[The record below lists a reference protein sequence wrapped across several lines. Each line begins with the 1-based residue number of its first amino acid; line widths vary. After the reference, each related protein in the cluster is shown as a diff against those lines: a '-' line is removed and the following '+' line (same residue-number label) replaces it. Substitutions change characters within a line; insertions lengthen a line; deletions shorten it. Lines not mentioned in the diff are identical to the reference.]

1 MDDTRRVAFRFGN
14 FLLDD
19 HERVLLHDG
28 HTVTLTQKAFD
39 LLVVLVRNSGHL
51 ITKDELLNEVWP
63 DAVVAEVNL
72 SVNISALRKVLG
84 EDGFIETVPKR
95 GYRFVAPVE
104 TVDSDRLDIVL
115 KQRLSARISV
125 VEETHQEGL
134 SRILLRGIARHKELM
149 VSLAL
154 IPVVGVAVFWFA
166 KSRPASAPIDSI
178 AVLPFISSDAANNYL
193 ADGLS
198 EATINGL
205 SGVAKLRVAPRTNVV
220 RYKAQSINLQ
230 QAGQEL
236 GVGAILT
243 GQVSQKDDLLTIQLD
258 LLDVRRNSE
267 IFTSQYTG
275 KASELISLQ
284 TRIFQDVSRALNV
297 PLTGHEQQLLTHR
310 VTENADAYRAYLAG
324 RYFWNQRSESGLK
337 KAIEGFERATQIDSN
352 FALAYSGLADS
363 YTTLGYLSY
372 ISPTA
377 AFPVAK
383 NYALKAI
390 ELDPTLSEPHASLAY
405 DKFYF
410 DWDWA
415 GAESEFRR
423 SIELNPNYATAH
435 QWYSVYLLATGRS
448 NEAFQE
454 IYQARQSDP
463 LSLSI
468 NTDIGFHHYYN
479 RQYDEAIK
487 QLTSVLEMKKDF
499 PLAHL
504 WLGRS
509 YQQLGRY
516 EEALAEFRQVEG
528 AFGGWA
534 VSKAALGYVEGVSGK
549 RREAA
554 KTLSELQALSKQ
566 RFITAYGVALVY
578 AGMGEKDKSFEW
590 LKKAFDERSHWL
602 VWLRLD
608 PRWDVLRSDPRF
620 GELLDRMHYP

>member
-1 MDDTRRVAFRFGN
+1 MAG
-14 FLLDD
+14 
-19 HERVLLHDG
+19 
-28 HTVTLTQKAFD
+28 
-39 LLVVLVRNSGHL
+39 
-51 ITKDELLNEVWP
+51 
-63 DAVVAEVNL
+63 
-72 SVNISALRKVLG
+72 
-84 EDGFIETVPKR
+84 
-95 GYRFVAPVE
+95 
-104 TVDSDRLDIVL
+104 
-115 KQRLSARISV
+115 
-125 VEETHQEGL
+125 
-134 SRILLRGIARHKELM
+134 
-149 VSLAL
+149 
-154 IPVVGVAVFWFA
+154 FWFA
-166 KSRPASAPIDSI
+166 KSRPATTPIDSI
-178 AVLPFISSDAANNYL
+178 AVLPFISNDAANNYL

-198 EATINGL
+198 EVTINGL
-205 SGVAKLRVAPRTNVV
+205 SRVAKLRVVPRTNVL
-220 RYKAQSINLQ
+220 RYNAQSMNPQ

-243 GQVSQKDDLLTIQLD
+243 GQVSQKDDVLTIQLD
-258 LLDVRRNSE
+258 LIDVRRDSE

-275 KASELISLQ
+275 KSSDLISLQ
-284 TRIFQDVSRALNV
+284 TRIFQDVSRALKV
-297 PLTGHEQQLLTHR
+297 SLTEPEQQLLTHR
-310 VTENADAYRAYLAG
+310 VTENADAYRAYLEG

-372 ISPTA
+372 ISPTR

-410 DWDWA
+410 DWDWS

-423 SIELNPNYATAH
+423 ATELNPNYATAH
-435 QWYSVYLLATGRS
+435 QWYSVYLLAAGRS
-448 NEAFQE
+448 NEAFHE
-454 IYQARQSDP
+454 IYQARQCDP

-487 QLTSVLEMKKDF
+487 QLMSVLEMKKDF

-516 EEALAEFRQVEG
+516 QEALTEFRQVEG

-534 VSKAALGYVEGVSGK
+534 VSKAALGYVEGVSGNH
-549 RREAA
+549 REAA
-554 KTLSELQALSKQ
+554 KTLSELEALSKQ

-578 AGMGEKDKSFEW
+578 AGMGEKDKAFEW
-590 LKKAFDERSHWL
+590 LNKAFDERSHWL

-620 GELLDRMHYP
+620 GELLDRMHFL

>member
-1 MDDTRRVAFRFGN
+1 MDEPRRVAFRFGN
-14 FLLDD
+14 YLLDD
-19 HERVLLHDG
+19 HERVLLYDG
-28 HTVTLTQKAFD
+28 HPVTLTQKAFD

-63 DAVVAEVNL
+63 DTVVAEVNL
-72 SVNISALRKVLG
+72 SVNISALRKALG

-95 GYRFVAPVE
+95 GYRFVGLVE
-104 TVDSDRLDIVL
+104 EVESEKLEIL
-115 KQRLSARISV
+115 KQRLSPRISV
-125 VEETHQEGL
+125 VDEAEQESVSGPLLGRIVGHRQVIVALGL
-134 SRILLRGIARHKELM
+134 IL
-149 VSLAL
+149 
-154 IPVVGVAVFWFA
+154 VVGMAVFWFA
-166 KSRPASAPIDSI
+166 KSRPAIVPIDSI
-178 AVLPFISSDAANNYL
+178 AVLPFVSNDTTNDYL
-193 ADGLS
+193 ADGFS

-205 SGVAKLRVAPRTNVV
+205 SRVPKLRVEPRTNVL
-220 RYKAQSINLQ
+220 RYKAQSINLR

-243 GQVSQKDDLLTIQLD
+243 GQVSQKDDVLTIRLD
-258 LLDVRRNSE
+258 LMDVRRNAE
-267 IFTSQYTG
+267 IFTSRYTG
-275 KASELISLQ
+275 KASDLISLQ
-284 TRIFQDVSRALNV
+284 TGILLDVSRALNF
-297 PLTGHEQQLLTHR
+297 PLTGPEEQLLAHR
-310 VTENADAYRAYLAG
+310 GTGNADAYRAYLEG

-337 KAIEGFERATQIDSN
+337 KGIVAFERATQIDSD

-363 YTTLGYLSY
+363 YTTLGYFSY
-372 ISPTA
+372 ISPTQ

-383 NYALKAI
+383 NHALRAI
-390 ELDPTLSEPHASLAY
+390 ELDPTLAEPHASLAY

-423 SIELNPNYATAH
+423 AIELNPNYATAH
-435 QWYSVYLLATGRS
+435 QWYSVYLLSVGRPS
-448 NEAFQE
+448 EAFQE
-454 IYQARQSDP
+454 IYKARQCDP

-479 RQYDEAIK
+479 KQYQEAIK
-487 QLTSVLEMKKDF
+487 QLTSVVEMKKDF

-516 EEALAEFRQVEG
+516 QEALTEFRQVEG
-528 AFGGWA
+528 AFSGWA
-534 VSKAALGYVEGVSGK
+534 VSKAALGYVEGVSGNE
-549 RREAA
+549 REAA
-554 KTLSELQALSKQ
+554 KSLSELEALSKQ

-578 AGMGEKDKSFEW
+578 TGMGEKDKAFEW
-590 LKKAFDERSHWL
+590 LNKAFDERSHWL

-620 GELLDRMHYP
+620 GELINRMHFP

>member
-1 MDDTRRVAFRFGN
+1 MDESRRVAFRFGK

-39 LLVVLVRNSGHL
+39 LLVVLVRNGGHL
-51 ITKDELLNEVWP
+51 VTKDELLNEVWP

-72 SVNISALRKVLG
+72 SVNISVLRKALG
-84 EDGFIETVPKR
+84 DDGFIETVPKR
-95 GYRFVAPVE
+95 GYRFVGPVE
-104 TVDSDRLDIVL
+104 VVDSEKLE
-115 KQRLSARISV
+115 QRRSASISAVDGTEQDSLSGPLV
-125 VEETHQEGL
+125 GT
-134 SRILLRGIARHKELM
+134 IARHRL
-149 VSLAL
+149 VIVPLVL
-154 IPVVGVAVFWFA
+154 ILVVGMAVFWFT
-166 KSRPASAPIDSI
+166 KSSRATTPIDSI
-178 AVLPFISSDAANNYL
+178 AVLPFVSNDATNDYL

-198 EATINGL
+198 EATINSL
-205 SGVAKLRVAPRTNVV
+205 SRVAKLRVAPRTNVL
-220 RYKAQSINLQ
+220 RYKAPSINLR
-230 QAGQEL
+230 QAGEEL
-236 GVGAILT
+236 GVSAILT
-243 GQVSQKDDLLTIQLD
+243 GQVSQKDDVLSIQLD
-258 LLDVRRNSE
+258 LVDVRRNSE

-284 TRIFQDVSRALNV
+284 TRIFDDVSHALNV
-297 PLTGHEQQLLTHR
+297 PLTGPERQLLAHR
-310 VTENADAYRAYLAG
+310 ATENADAYRAYLEG

-337 KAIEGFERATQIDSN
+337 KAIEAFERATQIDSN

-372 ISPTA
+372 ISPTQ

-383 NYALKAI
+383 NHALRAI
-390 ELDPTLSEPHASLAY
+390 ELDSTLAEPHVSLAY

-410 DWDWA
+410 DWDWT

-423 SIELNPNYATAH
+423 AIELNPTYATAH
-435 QWYSVYLLATGRS
+435 QWYSVYLLAAGRP

-454 IYQARQSDP
+454 IYKARQYDP

-468 NTDIGFHHYYN
+468 NTDVGFHHYYN
-479 RQYDEAIK
+479 KQYEEAIK
-487 QLTSVLEMKKDF
+487 QLMSVLEMKKDF

-516 EEALAEFRQVEG
+516 QEALAEFRQVEG

-534 VSKAALGYVEGVSGK
+534 VSKAALGYVEGVSGNQ
-549 RREAA
+549 REAS
-554 KTLSELQALSKQ
+554 KTLSELEALSKQ

-578 AGMGEKDKSFEW
+578 AGKGEKDKAFAW
-590 LKKAFDERSHWL
+590 LNKAFDERSHWL
-602 VWLRLD
+602 IWLRLD

-620 GELLDRMHYP
+620 GELLNRMHFP

>member
-1 MDDTRRVAFRFGN
+1 MDEPRRVAFRFGN
-14 FLLDD
+14 YLLDD
-19 HERVLLHDG
+19 HERVLLYDG
-28 HTVTLTQKAFD
+28 HPVTLTQKAFD

-63 DAVVAEVNL
+63 DTVVAEVNL
-72 SVNISALRKVLG
+72 SVNISALRKALG

-95 GYRFVAPVE
+95 GYRFVGLVE
-104 TVDSDRLDIVL
+104 EVESEKLEIL
-115 KQRLSARISV
+115 KQRLSPRISV
-125 VEETHQEGL
+125 VDEAEQESVSGPLLGRIVGHRQVIVALGL
-134 SRILLRGIARHKELM
+134 IL
-149 VSLAL
+149 
-154 IPVVGVAVFWFA
+154 VVGMAVFWFA
-166 KSRPASAPIDSI
+166 KSRPAIVPIDWI
-178 AVLPFISSDAANNYL
+178 AVLPFVSNDTTNDYL
-193 ADGLS
+193 ADGFS

-205 SGVAKLRVAPRTNVV
+205 SRVPKLRVEPRTNVL
-220 RYKAQSINLQ
+220 RYKAQSINLR

-243 GQVSQKDDLLTIQLD
+243 GQVSQKDDVLTIRLD
-258 LLDVRRNSE
+258 LMDVRRNAE
-267 IFTSQYTG
+267 IFTSRYTG
-275 KASELISLQ
+275 KASDLISLQ
-284 TRIFQDVSRALNV
+284 TGILLDVSRALNF
-297 PLTGHEQQLLTHR
+297 PLTGPEEQLLAHR
-310 VTENADAYRAYLAG
+310 GTGNADAYRAYLEG

-337 KAIEGFERATQIDSN
+337 KGIVAFERATQIDSD

-363 YTTLGYLSY
+363 YTTLGYFSY
-372 ISPTA
+372 ISPTQ

-383 NYALKAI
+383 NHALRAI
-390 ELDPTLSEPHASLAY
+390 ELDPTLAEPHASLAY

-423 SIELNPNYATAH
+423 AIELNPNYATAH
-435 QWYSVYLLATGRS
+435 QWYSVYLLSVGRPS
-448 NEAFQE
+448 EAFQE
-454 IYQARQSDP
+454 IYKARQCDP

-479 RQYDEAIK
+479 KQYQEAIK
-487 QLTSVLEMKKDF
+487 QLTSVVEMKKDF

-516 EEALAEFRQVEG
+516 QEALTEFRQVEG
-528 AFGGWA
+528 AFSGWA
-534 VSKAALGYVEGVSGK
+534 VSKAALGYVEGVSGNE
-549 RREAA
+549 REAA
-554 KTLSELQALSKQ
+554 KSLSELEALSKQ

-578 AGMGEKDKSFEW
+578 TGMGEKDKAFEW
-590 LKKAFDERSHWL
+590 LNKAFDERSHWL

-620 GELLDRMHYP
+620 GELINRMHFP

>member
-1 MDDTRRVAFRFGN
+1 MDDTPRVAFRFGN

-51 ITKDELLNEVWP
+51 ITKDKLLNEVWP

-166 KSRPASAPIDSI
+166 KSRPASPPIDSI
-178 AVLPFISSDAANNYL
+178 AVLPFISNDAANNYL

-297 PLTGHEQQLLTHR
+297 PLTGHQQQLLTHR

-383 NYALKAI
+383 NYA
-390 ELDPTLSEPHASLAY
+390 
-405 DKFYF
+405 
-410 DWDWA
+410 A

-423 SIELNPNYATAH
+423 SIELNSNYATAH

-487 QLTSVLEMKKDF
+487 QLTSVLEMKKEF

-534 VSKAALGYVEGVSGK
+534 VSKAALGYVEGVSGN

-554 KTLSELQALSKQ
+554 KTLSELEALSKQ

-620 GELLDRMHYP
+620 GELLNRMHYP